1 MLRQMLFVLLVAAA
15 QTAWAQSPEVNL
27 PVAAEKAS
35 ETTGDQIAVD
45 VRWLTL
51 NGGFAEGAGVDLKL
65 PDLGKHVIHDKQQ
78 TELILRMAHGDRRS
92 NAGPLKTA
100 VVPGGEERE
109 FSPFGRSESLQGHD
123 AIVAS
128 ADNDRQAIDVKL
140 TWAKWK
146 DGSERLP
153 VSTATVPLGSSLL
166 ICVSEHIASGPVK
179 VSAGEQFLDRL
190 LNRTR
195 ATQWREKQR
204 VYVLLSPRIA
214 DPGKQ

>member
-1 MLRQMLFVLLVAAA
+1 MLRQALSVLLVAVA
-15 QTAWAQSPEVNL
+15 QTAWAQSPQVIS
-27 PVAAEKAS
+27 PATAEEAS

-45 VRWLTL
+45 VRWLAL
-51 NGGFAEGAGVDLKL
+51 NGSLTERAGVDLKL

-92 NAGPLKTA
+92 NAGPLKTL
-100 VVPGGEERE
+100 VVPGREERE
-109 FSPFGRSESLQGHD
+109 FSPFGRSRSLQGHD
-123 AIVAS
+123 AIVAV

-153 VSTATVPLGSSLL
+153 VTTAAVPMGSSLL
-166 ICVSEHIASGPVK
+166 ICVTEQIASGPVK
-179 VSAGEQFLDRL
+179 VSAWEQFLDRL

-204 VYVLLSPRIA
+204 AYVLLSPRIA
-214 DPGKQ
+214 APEKQ